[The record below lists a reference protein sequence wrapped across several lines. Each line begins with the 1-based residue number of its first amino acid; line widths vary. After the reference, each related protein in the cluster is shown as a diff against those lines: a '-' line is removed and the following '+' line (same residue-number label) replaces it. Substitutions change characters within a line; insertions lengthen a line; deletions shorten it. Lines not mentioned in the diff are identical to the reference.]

1 MAVHQTGM
9 QCPSPLPMKGAQARC
24 MMQQGHSLLQP
35 PDGWTG
41 GGNHDSK
48 SFQAAFGLPRCQR
61 YTSGCPMNMP
71 TIISSLSPIDLDS
84 QRIFAGWRSV
94 AHIFRGPSGLFGPR
108 PFIDYGFHG
117 TAEAWSDTEAGMSGS
132 WVYLCPP
139 PSRGVV
145 RNQEINQRSGDKTA
159 IVQYSPVHIS
169 ARSRRRS
176 PAAACRLQHAYLGSV
191 AHNPPPPNLLTSTAS
206 LPRYSYS
213 VRSCLRHGRASPS
226 AQVVACKCWLANAG
240 LQMQVSKV
248 KARHQAS
255 EFEDPCHACA
265 NVHYSICDAETIP
278 KLLPPWLPAQPVSRL
293 CREPS
298 AIMPGQGAR
307 YQDSTHAYT
316 PFRDLMP
323 PWATLLYMATW
334 CLHAPE
340 SSETLPR
347 NP

>member
-191 AHNPPPPNLLTSTAS
+191 AHNPPPQIS
-206 LPRYSYS
+206 
-213 VRSCLRHGRASPS
+213 
-226 AQVVACKCWLANAG
+226 
-240 LQMQVSKV
+240 
-248 KARHQAS
+248 
-255 EFEDPCHACA
+255 
-265 NVHYSICDAETIP
+265 
-278 KLLPPWLPAQPVSRL
+278 
-293 CREPS
+293 
-298 AIMPGQGAR
+298 
-307 YQDSTHAYT
+307 
-316 PFRDLMP
+316 
-323 PWATLLYMATW
+323 
-334 CLHAPE
+334 
-340 SSETLPR
+340 
-347 NP
+347 